1 MNLFLGA
8 AISERICQSSITDHA
23 DNYFFRK
30 LYFVEEIQYFMKT
43 KTNRSVITSR
53 YQPVARLDLSYVS
66 ENEGKR

>member
-1 MNLFLGA
+1 MNLFLGG

-23 DNYFFRK
+23 DNYFSDF
-30 LYFVEEIQYFMKT
+30 LFFEEITDFMKT
-43 KTNRSVITSR
+43 KQSRSVITSR